1 MNHLWFTS
9 KIQNIHIQLFEYV
22 SIRTMYLYLKK
33 TTFAAYLRI
42 IMTYIKNRNE
52 CVLKQLRYCPNLI
65 VFGIRVG

>member
-1 MNHLWFTS
+1 M
-9 KIQNIHIQLFEYV
+9 QLFEYV
-22 SIRTMYLYLKK
+22 SILTVQYLNDNKLGMYLYLRK
-33 TTFAAYLRI
+33 TIFAAYLRI